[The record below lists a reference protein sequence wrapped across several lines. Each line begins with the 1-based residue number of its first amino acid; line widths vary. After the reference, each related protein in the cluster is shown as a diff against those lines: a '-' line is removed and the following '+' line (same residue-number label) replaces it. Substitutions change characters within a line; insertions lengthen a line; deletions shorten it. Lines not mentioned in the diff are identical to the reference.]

1 MLDANIVQSQGRHAY
16 LIICH
21 NNFKILQML
30 LSAIDDD
37 RNDIY
42 IHVDKKTEDVP
53 FEDIRAAVCHSPL
66 TFIERMS
73 VNWGGYSQI
82 CVELALLS
90 EATKKPHSYYHLI
103 SGVDFPLKSQ
113 ADIHQF
119 FDDNAGKEYISFDQC
134 KERMEEFK
142 DRIRYYH
149 WLQDKIGRNRG
160 KLIAIMYR
168 LENASL
174 RIQRMLKVDR
184 LKRCPYEIKKGA
196 QWFSITHNLATYL
209 LSQNNIK
216 KYFGKSLC
224 TDELVV
230 QTLAYASPY
239 RDNIAGSN
247 LRFID
252 WYRGDPY
259 TFTSDDYS
267 QLVASDQLFA
277 RKFDENVDL
286 NIVKMLLEY
295 VKTK

>member
-1 MLDANIVQSQGRHAY
+1 MPDANIVQLQDRHAY

-42 IHVDKKTEDVP
+42 IHVDKKTANVP
-53 FEDIRAAVCHSPL
+53 FEDIQCAVSRSFL
-66 TFIERMS
+66 TFIERSS

-82 CVELALLS
+82 NVELALLS
-90 EATKKPHSYYHLI
+90 EATKTPHAYYHLI

-142 DRIRYYH
+142 DRIRYYR
-149 WLQDKIGRNRG
+149 WFQDKIGRNRG
-160 KLIAIMYR
+160 KWVAIMYK
-168 LENASL
+168 LENVSL
-174 RIQRMLKVDR
+174 RIQCMMKVDR
-184 LKRCPYEIKKGA
+184 LKYCPYEIKKGA

-209 LSQNNIK
+209 LSQKNIK

-239 RDNIAGSN
+239 RDNITGSN
-247 LRFID
+247 LRLID

-267 QLVASDQLFA
+267 QLVKSDRFFA

-286 NIVKMLLEY
+286 NIVEMLLEH

>member
-1 MLDANIVQSQGRHAY
+1 MTTKSSSDSQRHAY

-21 NNFKILQML
+21 NNFKILRML
-30 LSAIDDD
+30 LSAIDDV

-42 IHVDKKTEDVP
+42 IHVDKKTQNVP
-53 FEDIRAAVCHSPL
+53 FEDIRDAVCHSPL
-66 TFIERMS
+66 TFIERTF

-82 CVELALLS
+82 CVELALLA
-90 EATKKPHSYYHLI
+90 EATKTPHSYYHLI

-119 FDDNAGKEYISFDQC
+119 FDDNAGKEYIAFDRC
-134 KERMEEFK
+134 EERMEEYK

-149 WLQDKIGRNRG
+149 WLQDKIGRNSG
-160 KLIAIMYR
+160 KLVAIMYR

-184 LKRCPYEIKKGA
+184 LKHCPYEIKKGA

-209 LSQNNIK
+209 LAQKNIK
-216 KYFGKSLC
+216 KFFGKSLC

-239 RDNIAGSN
+239 RGNIAETN

-252 WYRGDPY
+252 WHRGNPY

-267 QLVASDQLFA
+267 QLVESDRLFA
-277 RKFDENVDL
+277 RKFDENVDR
-286 NIVKMLLEY
+286 NIVEMLLEHI
-295 VKTK
+295 KTK

>member
-1 MLDANIVQSQGRHAY
+1 MTMNPGFSSQRHAY
-16 LIICH
+16 LILCH

-42 IHVDKKTEDVP
+42 IHVDKKTVDIP
-53 FEDIRAAVCHSPL
+53 FEDIWSAVCHSPL
-66 TFIERMS
+66 TFIERTF

-82 CVELALLS
+82 NVELALLS
-90 EATKKPHSYYHLI
+90 EATKTLHAYYHLI

-134 KERMEEFK
+134 KERMEEYK

-149 WLQDKIGRNRG
+149 WLQDKIGRNSG
-160 KLIAIMYR
+160 KLVAIMYR

-174 RIQRMLKVDR
+174 RIQRMMKVDR
-184 LKRCPYEIKKGA
+184 LKYCPYEIKKGA
-196 QWFSITHNLATYL
+196 NWFSITHNLATYL
-209 LSQNNIK
+209 LSQKNIR

-230 QTLAYASPY
+230 QTLAYASQY
-239 RDNIAGSN
+239 RDNIAGNN

-252 WYRGDPY
+252 WHRGSPY

-267 QLVASDQLFA
+267 QLVESDRLFA

-286 NIVKMLLEY
+286 NIVEMLLEH

>member
-1 MLDANIVQSQGRHAY
+1 M
-16 LIICH
+16 
-21 NNFKILQML
+21 
-30 LSAIDDD
+30 
-37 RNDIY
+37 
-42 IHVDKKTEDVP
+42 
-53 FEDIRAAVCHSPL
+53 
-66 TFIERMS
+66 
-73 VNWGGYSQI
+73 
-82 CVELALLS
+82 ELALLS
-90 EATKKPHSYYHLI
+90 EAVKTPHAYYHLI

-119 FDDNAGKEYISFDQC
+119 FDDNAEKEYIAINQC
-134 KERMEEFK
+134 DERMEEFK

-149 WLQDKIGRNRG
+149 WLQDKIGRNSG
-160 KLIAIMYR
+160 KLVAIMYR

-196 QWFSITHNLATYL
+196 NWFSITHGLALYL
-209 LSQNNIK
+209 LNQGNIK
-216 KYFGKSLC
+216 KYFGEDLC
-224 TDELVV
+224 ADELVV

-239 RDNIAGSN
+239 RDNIAEGN

-252 WYRGDPY
+252 WHRGGPY

-267 QLVASDQLFA
+267 QLVESDRLFA

-286 NIVKMLLEY
+286 KSVEMLLEH

>member
-1 MLDANIVQSQGRHAY
+1 MPDANIVQSQDRHAY

-30 LSAIDDD
+30 LSTIDDD

-42 IHVDKKTEDVP
+42 IHVDKKAVDVP
-53 FEDIRAAVCHSPL
+53 FEDIRGAVCHSPL
-66 TFIERMS
+66 TFIERVS

-82 CVELALLS
+82 NVELALLS
-90 EATKKPHSYYHLI
+90 EATKTPHAYYHLI

-119 FDDNAGKEYISFDQC
+119 FDDNAGKEYIAFDRC
-134 KERMEEFK
+134 EERMEEYK

-149 WLQDKIGRNRG
+149 WLQDKIGRNSG
-160 KLIAIMYR
+160 KLVAIMYR

-174 RIQRMLKVDR
+174 RIQSMLKVDR
-184 LKRCPYEIKKGA
+184 LKYCPYEIKKGA

-209 LSQNNIK
+209 LAQKNIK

-239 RDNIAGSN
+239 RDNIAGNN
-247 LRFID
+247 LRLID
-252 WYRGDPY
+252 WCRGKPY

-267 QLVASDQLFA
+267 QLMESDRFFA

-286 NIVKMLLEY
+286 NIVEMLLEH